1 MENPLDRFCVH
12 PPFFVLLVVRRG
24 MPSISISGTENM
36 KLFLNS
42 LKLSLFLG
50 LCLGA
55 GWYAYHRSSEV
66 AQKQTPIKKRP
77 NMTVEVVHTSRT
89 RLEDEIELV
98 GSVQALATVQV
109 RARVDGYIQDM
120 PYNLGEEVQ
129 HNQPLIQ
136 LDPSRN
142 QEMVSQAES
151 ALRVAEAQLKARQH
165 ARDLAEQE
173 WKRTQKFTNTN
184 VYTDQQRGQITT
196 QLEIAEAEVALAAA
210 QVASARSVW
219 QSRKLELQEL
229 EIRAPMSGII
239 AERLAEP
246 GDLARSDLP
255 LITLVNIETVRVLV
269 NVSEMDYRNL
279 ELGQRAVL
287 RVDALPGQTFEGRV
301 HRKAPVLDPTTR
313 TAVLEI
319 EVPNTEFLLKPG
331 MHARATVVSSH
342 SRDAITIPTASLVDR
357 DGRSVVY
364 IFDQVQGIVKEQA
377 VQTGAILSD
386 FVEILAGIGEDTPV
400 VRLGSS
406 MVEDGQEVAVNW
418 GN

>member
-1 MENPLDRFCVH
+1 
-12 PPFFVLLVVRRG
+12 
-24 MPSISISGTENM
+24 M

-55 GWYAYHRSSEV
+55 GWYAYQRSSEV
-66 AQKQTPIKKRP
+66 AQKQPSVKKRP

-173 WKRTQKFTNTN
+173 WKRTQKFSNTN

-364 IFDQVQGIVKEQA
+364 IFDQVQGVVKEQA